1 MMITRGSEK
10 TSSSLLPSCFPV
22 NTGGKDVVQLW
33 KRSLCRGWGGRVP
46 QLRHPLAPSPA
57 EGERNEGGEGGE
69 GRSQEAGEADPA
81 PAQRSQVSKA
91 SEHILIS
98 SPFLDT
104 LGSGQYCAL
113 FCLSFPFSE
122 QMGLPEGQTQV

>member
-46 QLRHPLAPSPA
+46 QLRHPLAPSPG
-57 EGERNEGGEGGE
+57 EGERKEGGEGG
-69 GRSQEAGEADPA
+69 SQEAGEADPA
-81 PAQRSQVSKA
+81 LAQRSQVSKA

-98 SPFLDT
+98 SPFLNT
-104 LGSGQYCAL
+104 LDSGQYCAL

-122 QMGLPEGQTQV
+122 QMGLSEGPTQA